1 MNSELPNHVA
11 LILDGNRRWAK
22 AHHMPTIEGHRKGAE
37 TIRKIIRHLVS
48 RGVHTITIWIFSTEN
63 WQREKD
69 QVSALM
75 KLFEEFAGA
84 YLRTKKKKA
93 RGK

>member
-37 TIRKIIRHLVS
+37 TIRKIIRQ
-48 RGVHTITIWIFSTEN
+48 FSV
-63 WQREKD
+63 EKI
-69 QVSALM
+69 QIVIVCTPRL
-75 KLFEEFAGA
+75 
-84 YLRTKKKKA
+84 TK
-93 RGK
+93 